1 MLFRS
6 DSVPRQS
13 IRSLF
18 RALGSPPRTG
28 RGQARRGKRRGQHY
42 LQEKARKE
50 AAERTEHIYRVI
62 PQIREIDDRLTEVRK
77 KLVHNMLNG
86 KDGGSNKINEE
97 KERLELERAG
107 VLTDGNFDSDY
118 TEVKYLCDK
127 CRDTGI
133 TDMNEVCTCRLERLW
148 EAELWL
154 KQRANE
160 ESAL

>member
-1 MLFRS
+1 M
-6 DSVPRQS
+6 
-13 IRSLF
+13 
-18 RALGSPPRTG
+18 
-28 RGQARRGKRRGQHY
+28 
-42 LQEKARKE
+42 
-50 AAERTEHIYRVI
+50 
-62 PQIREIDDRLTEVRK
+62 
-77 KLVHNMLNG
+77 HNMLNG

-133 TDMNEVCTCRLERLW
+133 TDMNEVCTCRLERLR

-160 ESAL
+160 ENTL